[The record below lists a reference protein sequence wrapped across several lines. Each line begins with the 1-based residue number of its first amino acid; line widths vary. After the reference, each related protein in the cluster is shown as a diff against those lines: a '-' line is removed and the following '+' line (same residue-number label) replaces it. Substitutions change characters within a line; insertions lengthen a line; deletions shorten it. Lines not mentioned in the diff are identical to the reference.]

1 MASKQVFVT
10 GHKEIDRVLSGLPLA
25 MQKKFVRHAL
35 RVSTKK
41 VQKDFERNVKDAEL
55 IDTKAFLQSTKVK
68 ATKRS
73 RNKVG
78 MALFTDTE
86 AMHARRKKKLTGSK
100 ESLKDIKANNKFG
113 DEFFYPAVLEFGD
126 AHHPPHKPM
135 RKALYDNAKAVQAY
149 FEGDVLSSIQ
159 EAARKAT

>member
-25 MQKKFVRHAL
+25 VQKKFARHGL
-35 RVSTKK
+35 RVSIKK
-41 VQKDFERNVKDAEL
+41 VQKDFEKNVKEAEL
-55 IDTKAFLQSTKVK
+55 IDTKAFLRSTKIK

-78 MALFTDTE
+78 MAFFTDTQ
-86 AMHARRKKKLTGSK
+86 AMFARRLKADSGSSRNLKELKKLDFKGM
-100 ESLKDIKANNKFG
+100 
-113 DEFFYPAVLEFGD
+113 FFYPAVLEFGD

-135 RKALYDNAKAVQAY
+135 RKALYDNAKVVQAY
-149 FEGDVLSSIQ
+149 FEGDVLNSIQ
-159 EAARKAT
+159 EAAKKAK